1 MIQSVVLRDENSKLH
16 NLKKVKDSVYDS
28 IRKIYVS
35 NWLWIYADSA
45 DFFNFE
51 IWSELDNAY
60 LNKIIKNKDTYF
72 KVIEINP
79 NYNIRYS

>member
-45 DFFNFE
+45 VFFNFE

-60 LNKIIKNKDTYF
+60 LNKIIKYKDTYF

-79 NYNIRYS
+79 SYNIRYS

>member
-16 NLKKVKDSVYDS
+16 NLKKFKDSVYDS

-45 DFFNFE
+45 DFFNF
-51 IWSELDNAY
+51 
-60 LNKIIKNKDTYF
+60 
-72 KVIEINP
+72 
-79 NYNIRYS
+79 